1 MDIQLWQILL
11 LSLLGFF
18 GIYDD
23 NNTKIGIFEPVVAG
37 FIAGIIMGDAKTGL
51 AVGGTLQLMIL
62 GVGTYGGAS
71 IPDYMTAAIIS
82 TAFAI
87 MSNEGTE
94 FALALAVP
102 IGLLLMQLDIV
113 ARFANSFFEH
123 RAEHFCEKRD
133 YKKVEL
139 CNLAGMFSWGLS
151 RFIPI
156 FLALYFGSDL
166 VKNLIDIAPQWMM
179 DGLGVA
185 GGVLPALGIAVLL
198 RYLPISNFYGYIII
212 GFVLVSY
219 LNIPMLG
226 VALVGLALALI
237 RYKQLGSTEV
247 SAQGGTQMAG
257 GFDEDE

>member
-1 MDIQLWQILL
+1 MEISLLQIIL

-18 GIYDD
+18 GIWDD
-23 NNTKIGIFEPVVAG
+23 NNTKIGFFEPVAAG
-37 FIAGIIMGDAKTGL
+37 FIAGFIMGDPKTGL
-51 AVGGTLQLMIL
+51 VIGGTLQLMIL

-82 TAFAI
+82 TAFAVI
-87 MSNEGTE
+87 NGEGVE

-123 RAEHFCEKRD
+123 RAEHYASTRE
-133 YKKVEL
+133 YKKLEL
-139 CNLAGMFSWGLS
+139 ANIGGMFSWGLS

-166 VKNLIDIAPQWMM
+166 VKSLIEIAPEWLMN
-179 DGLGVA
+179 GLSVA

-198 RYLPISNFYGYIII
+198 RYLPISNFYAYIII
-212 GFVLVSY
+212 GFVLASY
-219 LNIPMLG
+219 LKIPMLG

-237 RYKQLGSTEV
+237 RYKQLGSGETV
-247 SAQGGTQMAG
+247 VQTATAQG

>member
-1 MDIQLWQILL
+1 MDIQLWQIILL
-11 LSLLGFF
+11 ALLGFF

-23 NNTKIGIFEPVVAG
+23 NNTKIGIFEPVAAG
-37 FIAGIIMGDAKTGL
+37 FIAGLIMGDAKTGL
-51 AVGGTLQLMIL
+51 AIGGTLQLMIL

-82 TAFAI
+82 TAFAVL
-87 MSNEGTE
+87 SGEGTE

-123 RAEHFCEKRD
+123 RAEHYCEKRD

-139 CNLAGMFSWGLS
+139 CNVAGMFSWGLS

-166 VKNLIDIAPQWMM
+166 VKSLLDIAPQWLM

-185 GGVLPALGIAVLL
+185 GGILPALGIAVLL
-198 RYLPISNFYGYIII
+198 RYLPIASFYGYIII
-212 GFVLVSY
+212 GFVLASY
-219 LNIPMLG
+219 LQLPMLG

-237 RYKQLGSTEV
+237 RYKQLGN
-247 SAQGGTQMAG
+247 AQTQPQSGAMNG

>member
-1 MDIQLWQILL
+1 MDIQLWQVLL

-37 FIAGIIMGDAKTGL
+37 FIAGIIMGDAKIGL

-87 MSNEGTE
+87 AGGKGTE

-123 RAEHFCEKRD
+123 RAEHYCEKRQ
-133 YKKVEL
+133 YKGVEL

-156 FLALYFGSDL
+156 FIALYFGSDL
-166 VKNLIDIAPQWMM
+166 VQNLINIAPQWLM

-212 GFVLVSY
+212 GFVLASY
-219 LNIPMLG
+219 LQIPMLG
-226 VALVGLALALI
+226 VALIGLALALI
-237 RYKQLGSTEV
+237 RYKQLGNSTNTTMQ
-247 SAQGGTQMAG
+247 AQTTAG